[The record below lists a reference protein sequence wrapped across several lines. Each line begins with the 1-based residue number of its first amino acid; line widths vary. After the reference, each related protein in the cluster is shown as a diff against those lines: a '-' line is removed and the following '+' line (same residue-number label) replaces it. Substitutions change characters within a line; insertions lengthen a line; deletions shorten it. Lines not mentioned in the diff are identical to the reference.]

1 MARRKPRVIGFVGA
15 PSTGKTTLARAV
27 ANEAGLRGLSVEFVA
42 EYARTYIQRVGGVS
56 SVFDQLLI
64 FDAQARRED
73 DAIGTG
79 ADLVVAETPTFT
91 GYAFGLAMMGGRRP
105 AAREA
110 EALEVLHRWIR
121 RRVAVYDIVYY
132 LPVELPLQRDGTRLE
147 TERVRRDLD
156 AKLKAT
162 LDLWVPYRAVTGAF
176 EDRIKAV
183 LEAERFPGRGLKPE
197 RARGRHERTG

>member
-15 PSTGKTTLARAV
+15 PSTGKTTLARAT

-42 EYARTYIQRVGGVS
+42 EYARTYIQRFGAVS

-73 DAIGTG
+73 DAIGAG
-79 ADLVVAETPTFT
+79 ADLVVAETPTFV
-91 GYAFGLAMMGGRRP
+91 GYAYGLVMMGGRRP
-105 AAREA
+105 AAPKEA

-121 RRVAVYDIVYY
+121 RRVAAYDLVYH
-132 LPVELPLQRDGTRLE
+132 LPVELPLQRDGTRRE
-147 TERVRRDLD
+147 TELARLDLD

-162 LDLWVPYRAVTGAF
+162 LDLWVPYRTVTGAF

-183 LEAERFPGRGLKPE
+183 LEAERFPGRRIETRKDTK
-197 RARGRHERTG
+197 A

>member
-42 EYARTYIQRVGGVS
+42 EYARTYIQRFGAVS

-73 DAIGTG
+73 DAIGAG
-79 ADLVVAETPTFT
+79 ADLVVAETPTFV
-91 GYAFGLAMMGGRRP
+91 GYAYGLVKMAGRCP
-105 AAREA
+105 AVPREA

-121 RRVAVYDIVYY
+121 RRVAAYDLVYY
-132 LPVELPLQRDGTRLE
+132 LPVELPLQRDGTRRE
-147 TERVRRDLD
+147 DERARLDLD
-156 AKLKAT
+156 AKLRAT
-162 LDLWVPYRAVTGAF
+162 LDLWVPYRTVTGAF
-176 EDRIKAV
+176 KDRIRAV
-183 LEAERFPGRGLKPE
+183 LEAERLPGRRLE
-197 RARGRHERTG
+197 LGRKGTKA

>member
-1 MARRKPRVIGFVGA
+1 LAYNAEMARSRRRPRVIGFVGA
-15 PSTGKTTLARAV
+15 PSTGKTTLARAI

-42 EYARTYIQRVGGVS
+42 EYARTYIQRFGAVS

-73 DAIGTG
+73 DAIGVG
-79 ADLVVAETPTFT
+79 ADLVVAETPLFI
-91 GYAFGLAMMGGRRP
+91 GYAYGLVMMGGRRP
-105 AAREA
+105 AAKEA

-121 RRVAVYDIVYY
+121 RRVAAYDLVYY

-147 TERVRRDLD
+147 TERARLDLD

-162 LDLWVPYRAVTGAF
+162 LDLWVPYRTVTGAF
-176 EDRIKAV
+176 EDRIRAV
-183 LEAERFPGRGLKPE
+183 LEAERFSGRKGE
-197 RARGRHERTG
+197 A